1 MPLLYLKDGQ
11 GLFVNGITRVFFANR
26 PLRVLAEYFSG
37 VYDLLQVM
45 PPFHTIANTMS
56 NTRDSCQIL

>member
-45 PPFHTIANTMS
+45 PPFQTIANTMS